1 MNKYGQLQ
9 GKTLIWERNDAKYP
23 WITIG
28 RDLKF
33 GKHVQKLYKKSSQ
46 NLSALSIRK
55 EQSLKFLSS
64 LKLNITRFFGSIIVN
79 VPTKN

>member
-9 GKTLIWERNDAKYP
+9 GKTLIWERNDVKYP

-33 GKHVQKLYKKSSQ
+33 GKHVQKLSEKSSQ
-46 NLSALSIRK
+46 NLSALSRIAK
-55 EQSLKFLSS
+55 SLS
-64 LKLNITRFFGSIIVN
+64 LNKKRTIFKVFVESQ
-79 VPTKN
+79 TKYYAIFW

>member
-1 MNKYGQLQ
+1 MNRYGQLQ

-33 GKHVQKLYKKSSQ
+33 EKHVQKLYNKSSQ
-46 NLSALSIRK
+46 NLSALSRIAK
-55 EQSLKFLSS
+55 SLS
-64 LKLNITRFFGSIIVN
+64 LNKKRTIFKVFVESQ
-79 VPTKN
+79 TKYYAIFS

>member
-46 NLSALSIRK
+46 NLSALSRIAK
-55 EQSLKFLSS
+55 SLS
-64 LKLNITRFFGSIIVN
+64 LNKKRTIFKVFVESQTKYYSIFW
-79 VPTKN
+79 